1 MVDTYEV
8 TIALDSLADEARR
21 ACGALIAGERRPS
34 AWAATVADRI
44 PALAALEADN
54 LRMPVVGDSF
64 RTIAAGITLLQRR
77 VDKEVRLEALLLARA

>member
-1 MVDTYEV
+1 MRGVNR
-8 TIALDSLADEARR
+8 RR
-21 ACGALIAGERRPS
+21 AAPLRVGGHRGGPYPS
-34 AWAATVADRI
+34 TGT
-44 PALAALEADN
+44 ALEADN